1 MPVAFFI
8 NFVTIRGPEYS
19 YLNNE
24 CVTLLLNFQNVTDR
38 AVYCRQLGYFRML
51 VKYFGYSHVTVIS
64 SLQVTGQ
71 NNTMQSLPGLDKM
84 VFTLNLSQIFTL
96 SDRLQIWTKV
106 RLFYCN
112 KILYKFSSSG
122 PKIQQG
128 SHQKDSIR
136 IMFSGKYRY

>member
-24 CVTLLLNFQNVTDR
+24 CVTLLLNFQNVCT
-38 AVYCRQLGYFRML
+38 AAWLLPSVGQIFWIFPCHVNIF
-51 VKYFGYSHVTVIS
+51 VTSHKTMPWP
-64 SLQVTGQ
+64 GQ
-71 NNTMQSLPGLDKM
+71 NGQNGIYFESLTNIYFIRPAPNMD
-84 VFTLNLSQIFTL
+84 
-96 SDRLQIWTKV
+96 KV

-112 KILYKFSSSG
+112 KILHKFSFYG

-136 IMFSGKYRY
+136 IMF